1 MQIGLTRSESVS
13 SNSLGELEIS
23 GHDGDSLGV
32 DSAQVGVFEE
42 GDEVS
47 LSSFL
52 KGQNSW
58 ALESELLLELVSN
71 FSDESLEGEFSDEEI
86 SWLLIFSDLSEGNC
100 SGFEAVGLLNSGGDW
115 SALSGDFL
123 SNELLSG
130 NLLGSWLSCCLFS
143 SSHLNTIKKLG
154 A

>member
-1 MQIGLTRSESVS
+1 MQTELTSSESVS
-13 SNSLGELEIS
+13 SDSLGELEIP

-32 DSAQVGVFEE
+32 NGAQVGVFEE

-52 KGQNSW
+52 EGQNSG

-86 SWLLIFSDLSEGNC
+86 S
-100 SGFEAVGLLNSGGDW
+100 
-115 SALSGDFL
+115 
-123 SNELLSG
+123 
-130 NLLGSWLSCCLFS
+130 
-143 SSHLNTIKKLG
+143 
-154 A
+154 